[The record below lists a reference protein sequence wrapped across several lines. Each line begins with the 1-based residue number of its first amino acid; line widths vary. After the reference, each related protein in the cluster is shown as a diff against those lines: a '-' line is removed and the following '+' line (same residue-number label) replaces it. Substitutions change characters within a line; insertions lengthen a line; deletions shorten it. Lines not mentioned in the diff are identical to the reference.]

1 MIRILTNSSSPSQ
14 NEENMKKHRRVR
26 IRMDNGI
33 GNEGAGREGAV
44 HLVDGRHAR
53 HVDPV
58 DVDVHADPPQHPD
71 DGLPV
76 ALLDALV
83 EHDLVREPHAPLAGV
98 RAREETGAP

>member
-26 IRMDNGI
+26 MDNEI

-44 HLVDGRHAR
+44 HLVDGGHAR

-58 DVDVHADPPQHPD
+58 DVDVHADPPKHPYHSIT
-71 DGLPV
+71 V
-76 ALLDALV
+76 ALFDAFM
-83 EHDLVREPHAPLAGV
+83 EHNFIWKPIQKNIKSSHEGF
-98 RAREETGAP
+98 